1 METNEL
7 GAVPQTDAS
16 SASTENNQTQTQ
28 TVVPDGIKQDMFK
41 YKQEAATLREQLKT
55 YELEKE
61 QKKGNFEGV
70 ISSLKEEIKT
80 LKGSNAKDKFSFAQ
94 NQLDNAIRTEAMAK
108 GLDAKKVDVFMKLID
123 ESDKGVVELDDNFNV
138 NKDDVVNL
146 VTKSMDRYSDIGLF
160 NKQVKIVD
168 GVPSGKVEKSDTK
181 LDVSKMTAAQL
192 EAYIVK
198 NHG

>member
-1 METNEL
+1 
-7 GAVPQTDAS
+7 
-16 SASTENNQTQTQ
+16 
-28 TVVPDGIKQDMFK
+28 
-41 YKQEAATLREQLKT
+41 
-55 YELEKE
+55 
-61 QKKGNFEGV
+61 
-70 ISSLKEEIKT
+70 
-80 LKGSNAKDKFSFAQ
+80 
-94 NQLDNAIRTEAMAK
+94 
-108 GLDAKKVDVFMKLID
+108 MKLID

-168 GVPSGKVEKSDTK
+168 GIPSGKAPKTDAK
-181 LDVSKMTAAQL
+181 LDINTMTATQL